1 MNKNCIKLSVLLLG
15 LIFFLV
21 SSCKEHDQI
30 KATSADEHAKLIK
43 KRSPGNVQT
52 SLEDKNGM
60 LWFGTTDNGLYRYD
74 GTKFHQILKNN
85 KDKINAIS
93 CLFEDQD
100 GAIWIGTENGLFVYK
115 GKSLQKITIPL
126 PVNQAKNK
134 NKYYGKSKAIFN
146 IIQTKD
152 RKIWFATINGVF
164 TYDGKSFT
172 PFVINKNGGG
182 YLNTNNNIE
191 YMLEDKS
198 GNIWFGG
205 RGNQGVYR
213 YDGKS
218 TINLKLQELTLQFGT
233 RKVNHNWAW
242 PQLQDKNGDIWFS
255 NWAGVYRYNGV
266 KFTSLTKKDGLPG
279 YNGLVSKIIEDKN
292 GILWFGGDA
301 GLSRFD
307 GKKFINYKKE
317 LANPWIWTILED
329 KNGALWVGTRDTGLY
344 LFDGTTFFNYTEERN

>member
-1 MNKNCIKLSVLLLG
+1 MNKNRSNLNFLLLVLMLCLG
-15 LIFFLV
+15 
-21 SSCKEHDQI
+21 SSCKENDQI
-30 KATSADEHAKLIK
+30 KATSKGLQAKLIK

-52 SLEDKNGM
+52 SLEDKNGI

-74 GTKFHQILKNN
+74 GTKFDQILKS
-85 KDKINAIS
+85 DKHQINAIS
-93 CLFEDQD
+93 CLFEDQN
-100 GAIWIGTENGLFVYK
+100 GAIWIGTENGLFIYQ
-115 GKSLQKITIPL
+115 GKTFRKITIPL
-126 PVNQAKNK
+126 QVNQPSNK

-182 YLNTNNNIE
+182 YLNSNNNIE

-205 RGNQGVYR
+205 RGNEGVYR

-218 TINLKLQELTLQFGT
+218 IINLKLQELTLQFGNL
-233 RKVNHNWAW
+233 KVSHNWAW
-242 PQLQDKNGDIWFS
+242 PQLQDKNGDIWLS
-255 NWAGVYRYNGV
+255 NWAGVYRYDGG
-266 KFTSLTKKDGLPG
+266 KFTSFTKKDGLSG

-307 GKKFINYKKE
+307 GKKFTNYKKE

-329 KNGALWVGTRDTGLY
+329 KNGSIWVGTRDTGLY
-344 LFDGTTFFNYTEERN
+344 LFDGTTFINFTAERK